1 MSTTTDTPAVQAEP
15 AKTIGTA
22 LAATGMTGANGTGF
36 GIAPQTFT
44 ELQAYCTLISQSD
57 LVPADYRNKPG
68 NVMIAVQMGAE
79 IGLQPMQAIQNIAVI
94 KGRPSVWGDAALAL
108 VQARPD
114 CEDIIE
120 SLAGTN
126 GDRVATCVVKRRG
139 RTPVTRTFSVKDA
152 GAAGLWGKEGPWKQ
166 YPERMLQ
173 LRARGFALR
182 DAFPDALKGIA
193 IAEEAR
199 DIEVVDRSATT
210 VEPAPEQPAP
220 SAPPQSRTAQLREKI
235 KAKADE
241 GKPDAVDAEFTETP
255 AVNPDELAVGAPE
268 GASGVAGGPLLA
280 IGAAAK
286 RMGVSIAILDSLAR
300 KGAIAF
306 VEIPSARGHRP
317 MRRFRPADIDAYKGT
332 EQRRSA

>member
-1 MSTTTDTPAVQAEP
+1 MSTTDTPTVQAEP
-15 AKTIGTA
+15 TKTIGTA

-57 LVPADYRNKPG
+57 LVPPDYRGKPG

-152 GAAGLWGKEGPWKQ
+152 GAAGLWGKDGPWKQ

-199 DIEVVDRSATT
+199 DIDVVDRSA
-210 VEPAPEQPAP
+210 PAPDEAPAVQ
-220 SAPPQSRTAQLREKI
+220 AQTPPTSRTAQLREKI
-235 KAKADE
+235 NAKAAKAAADDQ
-241 GKPDAVDAEFTETP
+241 PDAVDAQFTETP
-255 AVNPDELAVGAPE
+255 AVDPDELATDLRKAIEKAWSSVSRTDAMSAALVSQFAKTKLADLNVTQLQAFLEETPNLT
-268 GASGVAGGPLLA
+268 SGK
-280 IGAAAK
+280 AK
-286 RMGVSIAILDSLAR
+286 
-300 KGAIAF
+300 
-306 VEIPSARGHRP
+306 
-317 MRRFRPADIDAYKGT
+317 
-332 EQRRSA
+332 